1 MNKEVLV
8 LKLIEM
14 LIDSGGSSQES
25 KPAQTTSIEKYN
37 IGKMVIVRCR
47 DAGVHYGELVNYEGR
62 EVVLK
67 NSRRMYYWRSAKS
80 ATLSACAVYGIKSN
94 SRIMAFISGEI
105 VLPEA
110 CEILPCSDESISSIG
125 GADEYTAS

>member
-1 MNKEVLV
+1 MKEDLI

-14 LIDSGGSSQES
+14 LVNGDSPKEET
-25 KPAQTTSIEKYN
+25 KPLSTMEKYN

-67 NSRRMYYWRSAKS
+67 NSRRMYYWKSAKS
-80 ATLSACAVYGIKSN
+80 ATLSACANYGITSDSK
-94 SRIMAFISGEI
+94 IMGAIPGNI

-110 CEILPCSDESISSIG
+110 CEILPCSDESIASIG
-125 GADEYTAS
+125 GSNEYTRS